1 MNIYVVDILPLQSR
15 ERFYGLLSFVPPE
28 RRDKIERC
36 RYRDDACLSLA
47 AGLLLEYG
55 LNRRGLTLLKGGNG
69 TYVKLTYGK
78 CGKPALAGQEGI
90 YFNLSHSGRYA
101 AVIFADTQAG
111 IDIEQIKEA
120 RIKVARRF
128 FMQEE
133 TEALL
138 REEPQRQDVLFAE
151 LWSRKESCIKAV
163 GAGMSLPLDS
173 FSVLGEQAVFRDKE
187 PAGAPLFLKTWKDLP
202 PGYCLSVCAGRPCDG
217 EPQLLK
223 AEQFFRVKTFEFAG
237 GI

>member
-1 MNIYVVDILPLQSR
+1 
-15 ERFYGLLSFVPPE
+15 
-28 RRDKIERC
+28 
-36 RYRDDACLSLA
+36 
-47 AGLLLEYG
+47 
-55 LNRRGLTLLKGGNG
+55 
-69 TYVKLTYGK
+69 
-78 CGKPALAGQEGI
+78 
-90 YFNLSHSGRYA
+90 
-101 AVIFADTQAG
+101 
-111 IDIEQIKEA
+111 
-120 RIKVARRF
+120 
-128 FMQEE
+128 MQEE

-202 PGYCLSVCAGRPCDG
+202 PGYCLSVCAGCPCAG
-217 EPQLLK
+217 EPQLLR
-223 AEQFFRVKTFEFAG
+223 AEQFFRVKTFESAG